1 MTGIEEISMQEN
13 STSGT
18 RNGETARETAANLK
32 DRLRDKASAA
42 GDAVREGAESAR
54 GWAKSQYDGIQ
65 SRVEAEPY
73 RATAWALGIG
83 LVVGVALATLVRS
96 NRR

>member
-1 MTGIEEISMQEN
+1 MQEN
-13 STSGT
+13 ST
-18 RNGETARETAANLK
+18 NGESAREAAANMK
-32 DRLRDKASAA
+32 DRLRQKASAA
-42 GDAVREGAESAR
+42 GDAVREGADNAR
-54 GWAKSQYDGIQ
+54 GWAKSQFDGLQ

-83 LVVGVALATLVRS
+83 LVVGVALATLVRG